1 MQLLGSSENTRS
13 VVKVCMQSIL
23 SALAKNRLTKP
34 GTPIRATRIVMNTI
48 PNALAENRLTKP
60 GTPIRATRI
69 VMNTIPSA
77 LA

>member
-1 MQLLGSSENTRS
+1 
-13 VVKVCMQSIL
+13 
-23 SALAKNRLTKP
+23 
-34 GTPIRATRIVMNTI
+34 VMNTI